1 MMLGK
6 KGKPITEIAVK
17 IYDFD
22 TLESLNQVS
31 EELEKTWDEV
41 INYALEKFLKEIYSM
56 REIKRADRI
65 YGKED
70 EE

>member
-1 MMLGK
+1 MMLCK

>member
-1 MMLGK
+1 MLGK

-31 EELEKTWDEV
+31 EELGKTWDEV
-41 INYALEKFLKEIYSM
+41 INYALEKFLKDIYTV
-56 REIKRADRI
+56 REIKRVDRL
-65 YGKED
+65 YREED